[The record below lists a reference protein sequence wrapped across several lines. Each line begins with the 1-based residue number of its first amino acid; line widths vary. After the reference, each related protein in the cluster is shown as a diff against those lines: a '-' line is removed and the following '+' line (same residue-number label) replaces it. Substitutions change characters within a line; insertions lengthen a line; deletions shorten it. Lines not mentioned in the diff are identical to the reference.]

1 MTRYLF
7 YTAPGSGHVYP
18 LVPTMQELQQ
28 RGHQILA
35 RSEQSTVATLDGL
48 GFSAA
53 PIHPAIEDRA
63 DDTWRARTPIG
74 AMRRS
79 VRMYVDR
86 ARYEVDDLQQAITE
100 HRPDVIVVD
109 NNCWGAAAAA
119 QASGL
124 PWAQAATFLLP
135 LVTPDAPPFGLGLRP
150 ASGVLGRA
158 RDAVLRHSAMPI
170 FDMLLPPVNRM
181 RAGLGLPAVRHVPD
195 LYMQAPLVLSYTAEP
210 LEYPRTHLPAS
221 VRMVGPGV
229 WDPNPVTP
237 AAGKVAGAATAA
249 GAGKPA
255 WLAELRRPVILV
267 TISTVF
273 QDDAKLINTA
283 LEALAG
289 EPYDVVVTTASF
301 DPESFARPANATLHR
316 FVPHSL
322 VLERA
327 AAVVCHGG
335 MGITQKALLAG
346 VPACIVPFGR
356 DQLEVARRVIE
367 SGAGTRLPAGRLTPV
382 RLRDAVRAAIPLKPQ
397 AEAVAARLRSA
408 GGAPTAATAL
418 EDLVRAAHV

>member
-18 LVPTMQELQQ
+18 LIPTMRELRH
-28 RGHQILA
+28 RGHEILVQT
-35 RSEQSTVATLDGL
+35 EESTVGILNGL

-63 DDTWRARTPIG
+63 DDTWKARTPIG

-79 VRMYVDR
+79 VGMFVDR
-86 ARYEVDDLQQAITE
+86 ARYEVLDIQRAIAE
-100 HRPDVIVVD
+100 HDPDVIVVD

-119 QASGL
+119 QASGR

-135 LVTPDAPPFGLGLRP
+135 LVTADAPPFGLGLKP
-150 ASGVLGRA
+150 PSTALGRA
-158 RDAVLRHSAMPI
+158 RDALLRHSAMPV

-210 LEYPRTHLPAS
+210 LEYPRTQLPPT

-229 WDPNPVTP
+229 WDPD
-237 AAGKVAGAATAA
+237 AEE
-249 GAGKPA
+249 PA
-255 WLAELRRPVILV
+255 WLAELHRPVILV

-289 EPYDVVVTTASF
+289 EPYDVVVTTGALDPGSF
-301 DPESFARPANATLHR
+301 TRPPNATLHR

-322 VLERA
+322 VINRA

-346 VPACIVPFGR
+346 VPVCIVPFGR
-356 DQLEVARRVIE
+356 DQFEVARRVIQA
-367 SGAGTRLPAGRLTPV
+367 GAGTRLPAARLTPH
-382 RLRDAVRAAIPLKPQ
+382 RLRDAVRAAIALKPQ
-397 AEAVAARLRSA
+397 ARAVATQLGNA
-408 GGAPTAATAL
+408 GGAPAAAAALEELATAL
-418 EDLVRAAHV
+418 APASALDSS

>member
-18 LVPTMQELQQ
+18 LVPTMRELQR
-28 RGHQILA
+28 RGHEILA
-35 RSEQSTVATLDGL
+35 RSEQSTVGVLNSL

-53 PIHPAIEDRA
+53 PVHPSIEDRA
-63 DDTWRARTPIG
+63 DDTWKARTPIG

-79 VRMYVDR
+79 VSMYVDR
-86 ARYEVDDLQQAITE
+86 ARYEVLDLQRAIAE
-100 HRPDVIVVD
+100 HSPDVIVID

-150 ASGVLGRA
+150 ARTVLGRA

-170 FDMLLPPVNRM
+170 FDILLPPVNRM
-181 RAGLGLPAVRHVPD
+181 RAGLGLPAVKHVPD

-210 LEYPRTHLPAS
+210 LEYPRTRLPAS
-221 VRMVGPGV
+221 VHMVGPGV
-229 WDPNPVTP
+229 WDPDT
-237 AAGKVAGAATAA
+237 AEAGE
-249 GAGKPA
+249 PA

-346 VPACIVPFGR
+346 VPVCIVPFGR

-367 SGAGTRLPAGRLTPV
+367 AGAGTRLPAARLTPA

-397 AEAVAARLRSA
+397 AQAVATRLRNA